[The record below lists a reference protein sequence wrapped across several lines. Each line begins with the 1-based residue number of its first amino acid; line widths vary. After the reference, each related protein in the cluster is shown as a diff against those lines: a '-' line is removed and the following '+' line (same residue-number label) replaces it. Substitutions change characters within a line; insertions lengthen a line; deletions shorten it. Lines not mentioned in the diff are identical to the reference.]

1 MDAIRSLSHL
11 KQDVYILILFF
22 QCIFIYKGNLVTRLN
37 YAKRVVSGDLSFRFA
52 TCPI

>member
-1 MDAIRSLSHL
+1 MDAIRSLSHV

-22 QCIFIYKGNLVTRLN
+22 QCIIIYKGDLVTRLN
-37 YAKRVVSGDLSFRFA
+37 YAKRVVTGGLCFRFA